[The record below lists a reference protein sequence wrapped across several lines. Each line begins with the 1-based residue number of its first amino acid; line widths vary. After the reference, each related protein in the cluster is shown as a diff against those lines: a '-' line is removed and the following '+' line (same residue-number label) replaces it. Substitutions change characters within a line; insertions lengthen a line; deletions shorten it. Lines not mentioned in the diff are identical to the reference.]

1 MSNGLIRHLPIGVR
15 LVKLPDSRSAKIRNQ
30 GVIVSHVKPSLAKM
44 CLAEFVGTYL
54 LILLGCGAVHAAV
67 LTGAQSG
74 LWQVAIVWGIAIML
88 AVYTVGA
95 ISGAHINPAI
105 TLAFAVWGG
114 FSWRSVFPYVIA
126 QIGGAFVAAATLFVL
141 FNPYLKAREQEKQV
155 VRGEPGS
162 EITAMCYGE
171 YFPSPGPLSNSP
183 GPYSLDSHERLNSFV
198 SEPTA
203 FLAELL
209 GTLILAMVVF
219 AVTDDRNSAA
229 PPAGL
234 APVFIGLT
242 VAALISVIAP
252 LTQACF
258 NPARDFG
265 PRLFA
270 FFAGWGPIALPGPRR
285 AGFLTVYIVAPIL
298 GAIIGGGLYC
308 RVLRSVPAKSGP
320 DDN

>member
-1 MSNGLIRHLPIGVR
+1 
-15 LVKLPDSRSAKIRNQ
+15 
-30 GVIVSHVKPSLAKM
+30 VSQANPSLGQK

-88 AVYTVGA
+88 AIYSVGA

-114 FSWRSVFPYVIA
+114 FSWRSVLPYVMSQLA
-126 QIGGAFVAAATLFVL
+126 GAFVAAATLFVL
-141 FNPYLKAREQEKQV
+141 FGPYLKAREQEKSV
-155 VRGEPGS
+155 VRGAPGS

-183 GPYSLDSHERLNSFV
+183 GPYSIDSHERLNSFV

-203 FLAELL
+203 FLAEVL

-219 AVTDDRNSAA
+219 AVTDDLNPAA
-229 PPAGL
+229 PPSGL
-234 APVFIGLT
+234 AGVVIGLT

-270 FFAGWGPIALPGPRR
+270 FFAGWGPIALPGPRG
-285 AGFLTVYIVAPIL
+285 AGFFTVYIVAPIV
-298 GAIIGGGLYC
+298 GAVIGGGVYTRILKVAQE
-308 RVLRSVPAKSGP
+308 RL
-320 DDN
+320 

>member
-1 MSNGLIRHLPIGVR
+1 MRRYLPG
-15 LVKLPDSRSAKIRNQ
+15 
-30 GVIVSHVKPSLAKM
+30 
-44 CLAEFVGTYL
+44 
-54 LILLGCGAVHAAV
+54 
-67 LTGAQSG
+67 QSG

-114 FSWRSVFPYVIA
+114 FSWRSVVPYVIA
-126 QIGGAFVAAATLFVL
+126 QLVGAFVAAATLFVL
-141 FNPYLKAREQEKQV
+141 FSPYLKAREQEKQV
-155 VRGEPGS
+155 VRGAPGS

-183 GPYSLDSHERLNSFV
+183 GPYSVDTHERLNSFV
-198 SEPTA
+198 SEPAA
-203 FLAELL
+203 FLAEVL

-219 AVTDDRNSAA
+219 AVTDARNPAA

-234 APVFIGLT
+234 AAVFIGLT

-270 FFAGWGPIALPGPRR
+270 FFAGWGPVALPGPRG
-285 AGFLTVYIVAPIL
+285 AGISHGLHHRPDPGRDHRRRVILPDTAVAF
-298 GAIIGGGLYC
+298 GHE
-308 RVLRSVPAKSGP
+308 
-320 DDN
+320 

>member
-1 MSNGLIRHLPIGVR
+1 
-15 LVKLPDSRSAKIRNQ
+15 
-30 GVIVSHVKPSLAKM
+30 VSHHKPSVGKM

-54 LILLGCGAVHAAV
+54 LVLLGCGAVHAAV

-74 LWQVAIVWGIAIML
+74 LWQVAIIWGIAIML

-114 FSWRSVFPYVIA
+114 FSWRSVVPYVIA
-126 QIGGAFVAAATLFVL
+126 QLGGAFVAAATLFVL

-155 VRGEPGS
+155 VRGAPGS

-183 GPYSLDSHERLNSFV
+183 GPYSVDTHERLNTFV
-198 SEPTA
+198 SEPSA
-203 FLAELL
+203 FVAEFL

-219 AVTDDRNSAA
+219 AVTDERNAAA
-229 PPAGL
+229 PPAGM

-242 VAALISVIAP
+242 VAALISVVAP

-270 FFAGWGPIALPGPRR
+270 FFAGWGPIALPGPRG
-285 AGFLTVYIVAPIL
+285 ASFLTVYIIAPIL
-298 GAIIGGGLYC
+298 GAIAGAGLYC
-308 RVLRSVPAKSGP
+308 RVLKS
-320 DDN
+320 